1 MSFRTKFVLI
11 LISATLTLYTVVGGW
26 ISTRAQQPANDPN
39 AQLRI
44 FESVLQHIQNDYVDE
59 PNMDKVRAGALRG
72 LAYGLDPYSTY
83 LTPEQVREYNQN
95 GYDKQTGIGAELSQ
109 VASYLYV
116 IAPMK
121 GSPADQ
127 AGIRSG
133 DIIEYIDG
141 KATRDISLYDAKQL
155 LNGAAGTEVKLR
167 VLRANASPLTVSVK
181 RSAFR
186 APSVEARMEAGRV
199 GVLRI
204 NSFADG
210 EAADAKARLQ
220 DLIKQGAQKVV
231 IDLRDTA
238 GGSLT
243 EAVTVANLFIKDGV
257 IAETVGREGKAL
269 KTFTADPKATL
280 FSGPGRG
287 LIDAGTAGA
296 AEVVASAIAERNRG
310 QVSWRK
316 ELWRW
321 RRTATIH
328 DLLRNRAFALANVA
342 AFCLCVGRVVPAV
355 VLSLWFQGYQGNNP
369 VTAALKVTPLAVA
382 VTVGTLAVGPVV
394 AGRDDV
400 VISRV
405 TAAGAVTGSAL
416 LLAALL
422 RDGDAVLFLV
432 GLVVL
437 GLSAGAF
444 QTVNSTMIL
453 GMRPVR
459 GGHHQRHPHDRAAER
474 GLLGHRAAHLAG
486 HRPPPATGCLELL
499 RRTRGPLDAARTRR
513 PGDRTRPRCL
523 CARGGECGRSSRR
536 GGAEP
541 PRHALWSAMTTN

>member
-83 LTPEQVREYNQN
+83 LTPDQVREYNQN
-95 GYDKQTGIGAELSQ
+95 SKDNQAGIGAELSQ

-121 GSPADQ
+121 GSAADQ

-167 VLRANASPLTVSVK
+167 VLRANASPLTVTVK
-181 RSAFR
+181 RGTFR
-186 APSVEARMEAGRV
+186 APAAEAKMEAGRV

-210 EAADAKARLQ
+210 EAADARGRVQ
-220 DLIKQGAQKVV
+220 DLIKQGAQKLV

-238 GGSLT
+238 GGSLS
-243 EAVTVANLFIKDGV
+243 EAVAVANLFIKDGV
-257 IAETVGREGKAL
+257 LAQTVGREGKPL
-269 KTFTADPKATL
+269 KTFVADPKAVL
-280 FSGPGRG
+280 FSGPIVA

-296 AEVVASAIAERNRG
+296 SEVVASAIIERNRG
-310 QVSWRK
+310 QVVGEKSFGSGAEQQLFTLRGG
-316 ELWRW
+316 
-321 RRTATIH
+321 
-328 DLLRNRAFALANVA
+328 DGLLLTTVKWAASSGKTFLGEDRAHS
-342 AFCLCVGRVVPAV
+342 G
-355 VLSLWFQGYQGNNP
+355 
-369 VTAALKVTPLAVA
+369 VTPSVEVKGPDVSDGVDPDDLTGNDDDA
-382 VTVGTLAVGPVV
+382 VTKPEQNNEKRESPSVQPAKP
-394 AGRDDV
+394 
-400 VISRV
+400 
-405 TAAGAVTGSAL
+405 
-416 LLAALL
+416 
-422 RDGDAVLFLV
+422 
-432 GLVVL
+432 
-437 GLSAGAF
+437 
-444 QTVNSTMIL
+444 
-453 GMRPVR
+453 
-459 GGHHQRHPHDRAAER
+459 AAED
-474 GLLGHRAAHLAG
+474 LQLKKA
-486 HRPPPATGCLELL
+486 LELL
-499 RRTRGPLDAARTRR
+499 RDKPAQTQKAA
-513 PGDRTRPRCL
+513 
-523 CARGGECGRSSRR
+523 
-536 GGAEP
+536 
-541 PRHALWSAMTTN
+541 